1 MLCVAIFFF
10 WFIYLPSEEYSQ
22 VSEYTFGD
30 NNIRVNVLQ
39 LESGG
44 ATVGFVYSYTVS
56 TEGGVPVE
64 ILKTNTRDADVTM
77 NNGVLNISLTGEIY
91 KLDNRIRLHNKHETL
106 KTRITVTHP

>member
-1 MLCVAIFFF
+1 MLFVALFFF
-10 WFIYLPSEEYSQ
+10 WFIYFPSEEYSQ
-22 VSEYTFGD
+22 VSEYRFGG

-56 TEGGVPVE
+56 IEGGVPVE
-64 ILKTNTRDADVTM
+64 ILKTNTRDAEITM
-77 NNGVLNISLTGEIY
+77 NNGVLNISLTGEVY
-91 KLDNRIRLHNKHETL
+91 KLDNRIRLHNKHEIL